1 MKKSCII
8 TGIRSLRHFKTEFF
22 HLRKDFKKKKSDV
35 SDKAIPDWINVD
47 KTFFDQIKNKV
58 LRGKK
63 NNLHAK
69 PTGYGKIIF
78 LYNASRLIENIENG
92 EFIHEEALKIKDTI
106 DKHIKIIVGQKRLH
120 KNQIKVA
127 NILSLVDKT
136 FTGKTSLVEEDYES
150 DPEVFEEKSDEQP
163 DTTDMPDLESE
174 ESTAQRRNQQGKG
187 LTILTPNQMLSRL
200 SISLAQLKVGNNSK
214 NLKMKLGNYR
224 TPCTDPKNLQNNT
237 IKV

>member
-1 MKKSCII
+1 M
-8 TGIRSLRHFKTEFF
+8 F
-22 HLRKDFKKKKSDV
+22 
-35 SDKAIPDWINVD
+35 DKAIPDWINVD

-150 DPEVFEEKSDEQP
+150 DPNVFEEK
-163 DTTDMPDLESE
+163 
-174 ESTAQRRNQQGKG
+174 
-187 LTILTPNQMLSRL
+187 
-200 SISLAQLKVGNNSK
+200 
-214 NLKMKLGNYR
+214 
-224 TPCTDPKNLQNNT
+224 
-237 IKV
+237 